1 MRVLLALFLIFSLA
15 YAERPLL
22 VATIPPYAALARAVL
37 GEGWEVRAL
46 VPPGANPHVYAPR
59 PSDLKAVQ
67 RARLIVQNGLGL
79 DDWLVEKL
87 VGPSGTKAPVV
98 VAAESAKGLVL
109 PLPSGKP
116 DPHVWTDPLAMS
128 LFVIDLA
135 RAAGELDPA
144 GAAGYLDR
152 ARKLGGAILVL
163 LAEGQRRILEAPR
176 RAFVA
181 YKNPFTY
188 LAARFGLERAFLIG
202 KTPSAEPTARELVE
216 ARKVLK
222 RLGLRTIV
230 APYQLRREA
239 DRVAK
244 NLGVRAVYLDLLNER
259 NPDYLATWRENL
271 KALLAALR

>member
-1 MRVLLALFLIFSLA
+1 MRALLALFLVLGFA

-67 RARLIVQNGLGL
+67 RARLVVQNGLGL

-87 VGPSGTKAPVV
+87 VKPSGTKAPVV

-128 LFVIDLA
+128 LFVCDLA
-135 RAAGELDPA
+135 RAAGALDA
-144 GAAGYLDR
+144 EGAEGYLGR
-152 ARKLGGAILVL
+152 ARALKAKL
-163 LAEGQRRILEAPR
+163 LAFLEEGKAEVAAAPH